1 MRVLIAGGGTGG
13 HIYPAIAIAKAIMRH
28 KPETEILF
36 VGTKKGLE
44 SQLVPKE
51 GFKLE
56 TITVSGFNRKL
67 SFGIFKTLAD
77 LQRGLKEARGIINRF
92 EPDVVVGTG
101 GYVCGPVLFIASL
114 KHIPTVIHEQN
125 VMPGATNRILSRF
138 VDKIAISFDQSA
150 QYFNVPTGKVEIT
163 GNPVRREII
172 DAKPQPSRKSL
183 GFSADKPVIAI
194 IGGSRGAECINQM
207 AVGLIDWVIKRR
219 KPYQVLL
226 STGNAQYEAV
236 LNGIKSKSVDLTAN
250 RHIKVLP
257 YIYDMGEA
265 LAAADLVVSRA
276 GAIALAEITARG
288 LPSILIPSPNVVNNH
303 QEYNARMLEKEGAAL
318 VMLEKD
324 VTPEAFIRTVGQ
336 LLEDKERLK
345 NMADNSRALGITDAD
360 ERIYDIVNR
369 LASSKH
375 LP

>member
-1 MRVLIAGGGTGG
+1 LRVLIAGGGTGG

-77 LQRGLKEARGIINRF
+77 LQRGLKEARSIINRF

>member
-13 HIYPAIAIAKAIMRH
+13 HIYPAIAIAKAIIRH

-36 VGTKKGLE
+36 IGTKKGLE

-77 LQRGLKEARGIINRF
+77 LQRGLKESRGIIDRF

-114 KHIPTVIHEQN
+114 KHIPTIIHEQN
-125 VMPGATNRILSRF
+125 VMPGATNRILSHF

-194 IGGSRGAECINQM
+194 IGGSRGAERINQM

-236 LNGIKSKSVDLTAN
+236 LNGIKSKNIDLAAN

-318 VMLEKD
+318 VMLEQD

-360 ERIYDIVNR
+360 ERIYDMVNR
-369 LASSKH
+369 LVSSKH

>member
-77 LQRGLKEARGIINRF
+77 LQRGLKESRGIIDRF

-114 KHIPTVIHEQN
+114 KHIPTIIHEQN
-125 VMPGATNRILSRF
+125 VMPGATNRILSHF

-194 IGGSRGAECINQM
+194 IGGSRGAERINQM

-236 LNGIKSKSVDLTAN
+236 LNGIKSKNIDLAAN

-318 VMLEKD
+318 VMLEQD

-360 ERIYDIVNR
+360 ERIYDMVNR
-369 LASSKH
+369 LVSSKH